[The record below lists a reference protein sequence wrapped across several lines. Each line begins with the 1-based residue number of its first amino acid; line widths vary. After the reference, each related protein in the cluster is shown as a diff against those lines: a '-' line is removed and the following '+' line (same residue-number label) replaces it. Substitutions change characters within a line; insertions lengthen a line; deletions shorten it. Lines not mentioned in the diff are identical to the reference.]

1 MRLSTNLVD
10 GMSHIRFERRDARRR
25 PRITTLGAVSACVL
39 AASCVEP
46 QPQQQPPSQ
55 AQAQQLPGS
64 QAPVPSPVLTAAV
77 KQPATPPLPLLVKVG
92 DSTAGNYLAGRLAR
106 KNRDYGNASKFLN
119 HALLSDPENRDLLR
133 RAFLASLAKG
143 RFGQASDLARRII
156 DQDENASIANLVLLV
171 GEISEGKFKLADERL
186 SAMPKTGLNTYV
198 VPLMLAWTLAGQEK
212 TAEALDALSPLGSI
226 QGFAVLHNL
235 HAGLILDLGGD
246 LAKAE
251 ERYRRATSGGSRATL
266 RIVEALGSLLERRGK
281 TEEARAIYGKYL
293 QENPDS
299 LMLTPAL
306 DRLEAGSPA
315 PTLVRS
321 AIDGAAEVL
330 FNLAGTLTQE
340 NSAETAL
347 IYGRLALQMRPEY
360 PIAQMLVG
368 RILESLGRPRDAI
381 DVYDAV
387 SRSSSLSWSARL
399 RKAASL
405 ETLGEEEQAIEQL
418 RRMIDTDIAR
428 ADVLVNLGDILRSK
442 KRFGES
448 VDAYDKAIG
457 HIGAMKKRHW
467 VLLYSRGIA
476 LERSK
481 QWSRAEKDFL
491 AALELNPDQPYVLN
505 YLGYSWVDQGIKLD
519 RAKTMIERAVELRP
533 NDGYIVDSLGWALF
547 RIREFPVAVRHLE
560 RAVEL
565 RPQDPTINDH
575 LGDAYWRVGRR
586 NEARFQWRRSLSLDP
601 EPDQAERIRA
611 KIKGGLTDPPQTSE

>member
-1 MRLSTNLVD
+1 M
-10 GMSHIRFERRDARRR
+10 
-25 PRITTLGAVSACVL
+25 
-39 AASCVEP
+39 
-46 QPQQQPPSQ
+46 
-55 AQAQQLPGS
+55 
-64 QAPVPSPVLTAAV
+64 LTAAV
-77 KQPATPPLPLLVKVG
+77 KQPATPPMPLLIQVG
-92 DSTAGNYLAGRLAR
+92 DTTTGNYLAGRLAQ
-106 KNRDYGNASKFLN
+106 KSRDYGNASKFLN

-133 RAFLASLAKG
+133 RAFLANLAEG
-143 RFGQASDLARRII
+143 RFEQASDLARRIV
-156 DQDENASIANLVLLV
+156 QQAENAAMANLVLLV
-171 GEISEGKFKLADERL
+171 GEMSEGKFKRADKRL
-186 SAMPKTGLNTYV
+186 SDMPRTGLNTFV
-198 VPLMLAWTLAGQEK
+198 VPLMRAWSLAGLK
-212 TAEALDALSPLGSI
+212 KSSEAIDALSPLGSI

-235 HAGLILDLGGD
+235 HAGLIQDFSGN

-251 ERYRRATSGGSRATL
+251 ERYRLATGGGTRATL

-281 TEEARAIYGKYL
+281 KQEAKALYGKYL

-299 LMLTPAL
+299 LMLAPAL

-315 PTLVRS
+315 PRLVRS
-321 AIDGAAEVL
+321 AVDGAAEVL
-330 FNLAGTLTQE
+330 FNLSGTLTRE

-347 IYGRLALQMRPEY
+347 IYGRLALQMRPDY

-368 RILESLGRPRDAI
+368 RILESLGRPREAI
-381 DVYDAV
+381 DVYDTV
-387 SRSSSLSWSARL
+387 SKTSALSWSARL

-405 ETLGEEEQAIEQL
+405 ETLGEEEKAIEQL
-418 RRMIDTDIAR
+418 RLMVDSDSVR

-448 VDAYDKAIG
+448 VEAYDKAIG
-457 HIGAMKKRHW
+457 HIGTMKKRHW
-467 VLLYSRGIA
+467 MLLYSRGIA

-601 EPDQAERIRA
+601 EPDQAKRIRD
-611 KIKGGLTDPPQTSE
+611 KIKGGLADGPKSSEKDS